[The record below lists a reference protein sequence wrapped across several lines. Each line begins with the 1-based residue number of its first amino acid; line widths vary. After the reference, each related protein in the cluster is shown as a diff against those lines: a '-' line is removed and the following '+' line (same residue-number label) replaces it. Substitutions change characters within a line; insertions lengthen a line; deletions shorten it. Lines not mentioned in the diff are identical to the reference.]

1 MFKGEQYMTIKN
13 PTSLVVNF
21 SADLQYDM
29 GAGKVNSVALLSDET
44 VLPFNSYVHGSL
56 NISNA
61 TSEITLGTASTI
73 VIIADDIISVTNDNM
88 TNSIDTKLFSYN
100 GAVDTFYVSTTS
112 ATPITIE
119 YVLGTE

>member
-1 MFKGEQYMTIKN
+1 MTIKN

-61 TSEITLGTASTI
+61 TAEITLGTASTI
-73 VIIADDIISVTNDNM
+73 VIIADDIISVKNDNM
-88 TNSIDTKLFSYN
+88 TNTIDTKLFSYN

>member
-1 MFKGEQYMTIKN
+1 MTIKN

-21 SADLQYDM
+21 SADLQYDI
-29 GAGKVNSVALLSDET
+29 GAGKINSVALLSDVT
-44 VLPFNSYVHGSL
+44 TLPFNSYVHGSL

-61 TSEITLGTASTI
+61 TAEITLGKASTI

-88 TNSIDTKLFSYN
+88 TNSINTKLFSYS
-100 GAVDTFYVSTTS
+100 GAVDTFYVSTAS
-112 ATPITIE
+112 ADPITIE